1 MNIETRPTYLDLMPG
16 DPCPWLRHR
25 RSANQLHCGLDD
37 RLLPP
42 GLDRMAGRHI
52 VLCFYASA
60 GELSVASRSMRCCDI
75 DPNSMR
81 NTHAFSWSASTRPT
95 KQRRGSRTNFPACGF
110 SGISMGCSADCAVH
124 CRAGDRRLQLRAL
137 ARRQA
142 PDGSAPPEPSPRSS
156 SICPLE
162 YVQECPRRVEAM
174 GEVRSRSL
182 ST

>member
-42 GLDRMAGRHI
+42 GLDRMAGRYRP
-52 VLCFYASA
+52 VLCI
-60 GELSVASRSMRCCDI
+60 GRRTVAANDAVLRHRSEFDEEHACFFVVSI
-75 DPNSMR
+75 DPADQAEKRVEDKLPGVRFFWDFHGMLSR
-81 NTHAFSWSASTRPT
+81 LCGALP
-95 KQRRGSRTNFPACGF
+95 RGRSSP
-110 SGISMGCSADCAVH
+110 
-124 CRAGDRRLQLRAL
+124 QLRAL

-156 SICPLE
+156 SMPPLE